1 MDPRALLTYHDITL
15 HYRLSRLTF
24 PPPHQSLS
32 QHQQHLCA
40 NFRPTPSLLPH
51 VLPSPPQNVLAGL
64 PLMWQLHRQLS
75 AHILLLSGTL
85 APCLL
90 APQKS
95 AAVGGCFVHT
105 RPDLQLRLVTWA
117 DDVAARHCLDP
128 THTKASQRK
137 ISPIYFTLLHSPIP
151 TIDPLPKNM
160 IPNTTPPV
168 EQRAPPRSGVSSDSN
183 PPWLMWMPPPIATTQ
198 PTPLQSPTTSSDLP
212 LLPPT
217 YSPACRLCGS
227 SIANYQHIF
236 YSCPAHL
243 PPASWHLRSPQQWEA
258 ALSSTRPDL
267 QLRLVTWA
275 DDVAA
280 RHCLDATTGSLKA
293 AHNAAF

>member
-1 MDPRALLTYHDITL
+1 MDARDALLTYHDITL

-32 QHQQHLCA
+32 QHQQHL
-40 NFRPTPSLLPH
+40 
-51 VLPSPPQNVLAGL
+51 
-64 PLMWQLHRQLS
+64 WRQLQ
-75 AHILLLSGTL
+75 AHTFLTPARL
-85 APCLL
+85 ALFHP
-90 APQKS
+90 
-95 AAVGGCFVHT
+95 G
-105 RPDLQLRLVTWA
+105 
-117 DDVAARHCLDP
+117 
-128 THTKASQRK
+128 
-137 ISPIYFTLLHSPIP
+137 
-151 TIDPLPKNM
+151 
-160 IPNTTPPV
+160 
-168 EQRAPPRSGVSSDSN
+168 
-183 PPWLMWMPPPIATTQ
+183 
-198 PTPLQSPTTSSDLP
+198 
-212 LLPPT
+212 T

-275 DDVAA
+275 EDVAA